1 MPKFRSLALAVAV
14 LFLAACAAEPVKQS
28 GPPAQ
33 ESLPSVLRITG
44 ETGPALAVAVGL
56 TERDIPHNMRK
67 AERAAALDAFCSGA
81 ADGLAL
87 SVDLA
92 DAERMRCKQLGGD
105 WSALSLD
112 GTILYLDYRYADAFV
127 EATSG

>member
-1 MPKFRSLALAVAV
+1 MPFSRSLALAASL
-14 LFLAACAAEPVKQS
+14 LFLAACSTPPVEQAA
-28 GPPAQ
+28 PPAQ

-44 ETGPALAVAVGL
+44 ETGPALAVSVGL
-56 TERDIPHNMRK
+56 TERDIPHDLRK
-67 AERAAALDAFCSGA
+67 AERPATLDAFCSGRVDA
-81 ADGLAL
+81 LAL

-112 GTILYLDYRYADAFV
+112 GTILYLDYRYADAFLA
-127 EATSG
+127 ATSS